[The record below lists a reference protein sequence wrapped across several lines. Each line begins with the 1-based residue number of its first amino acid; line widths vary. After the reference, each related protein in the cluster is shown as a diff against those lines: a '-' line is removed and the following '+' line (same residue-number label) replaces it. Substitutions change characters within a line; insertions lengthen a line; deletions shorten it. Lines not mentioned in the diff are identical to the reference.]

1 MLQTHVKFSKI
12 QMSMGIVGYGKLFAN
27 KELLIVHISC
37 ELFIHI
43 VKKIYVNTQHKY

>member
-1 MLQTHVKFSKI
+1 MLQPHVKFSNI
-12 QMSMGIVGYGKLFAN
+12 QMSIGIAGYGKLLAI

-43 VKKIYVNTQHKY
+43 VKEI

>member
-1 MLQTHVKFSKI
+1 
-12 QMSMGIVGYGKLFAN
+12 MSIGIVGYRKLLAI

-43 VKKIYVNTQHKY
+43 VKEI